1 LILANYISDLLYR
14 YECVIVPNFGGF
26 IVNNKSATIDS
37 INHIL
42 SPPYKQITYNSHL
55 KNNDGLLA
63 NYIASVDK
71 ISYECA
77 LNYIRFE
84 IEEWKEKLKNADIY
98 LEGIG
103 SFSLIHGKLHFEPQ
117 KAINYLTS
125 SYGLSNVI
133 SKKIKREE
141 TAKQKDVKLT
151 EKAPVVLAVE
161 SKKAPNYLKYAAIF
175 ILGLSLIG
183 FGGKW
188 YSDYQN
194 DQMLVKAK
202 EQQEII
208 ENKIENATFVI
219 TKPLPTL
226 NLDLIVDKKNF
237 HVIAGAFRFPQN
249 AVRKVSQ
256 LKFAGYDDARIL
268 GVNRWNLSVVTF
280 GSYSTRQ
287 EAVQDLIDIR
297 VNVEKD
303 VWLLIQ
309 EF

>member
-1 LILANYISDLLYR
+1 MILANYISELLYR
-14 YECVIVPNFGGF
+14 YECVIVPDFGGF
-26 IVNNKSATIDS
+26 IVNSKSATIDS
-37 INHIL
+37 VNHIL
-42 SPPYKQITYNSHL
+42 SPPFKQITYNSHL

-84 IEEWKEKLKNADIY
+84 IEEWHKKLKNTDIDV
-98 LEGIG
+98 EGVG
-103 SFSLIHGKLHFEPQ
+103 SFSLVNNKLHFEPQ
-117 KAINYLTS
+117 KTINYLTS

-141 TAKQKDVKLT
+141 RLKQEVKLT
-151 EKAPVVLAVE
+151 EKKPIVLAAE
-161 SKKAPNYLKYAAIF
+161 QKKYPNYLRYAAIF
-175 ILGLSLIG
+175 ILGVSLIG
-183 FGGKW
+183 FGGKL
-188 YSDYQN
+188 YRDYQN
-194 DQMLVKAK
+194 NQMLVKAK
-202 EQQEII
+202 EQQGII

-226 NLDLIVDKKNF
+226 NLDLKIDQKNF
-237 HVIAGAFRFPQN
+237 HVIAGAFRYPQN
-249 AVRKVSQ
+249 AIRKVKQ
-256 LKFAGYDDARIL
+256 LKFEGYDARIL
-268 GVNRWNLSVVTF
+268 GVNKWNLSVVSF
-280 GSYSTRQ
+280 GSYSTRG
-287 EAVQDLIDIR
+287 EAIQDLMDIK

>member
-1 LILANYISDLLYR
+1 LILANYISELLYR
-14 YECVIVPNFGGF
+14 YECVIVPDFGGF

-42 SPPYKQITYNSHL
+42 SPPFKQITYNSHL

-84 IEEWKEKLKNADIY
+84 IEDWHKKLKNTDIDV
-98 LEGIG
+98 EGVG
-103 SFSLIHGKLHFEPQ
+103 SFSLVNNKLHFEPQ
-117 KAINYLTS
+117 KTVNYLTS
-125 SYGLSNVI
+125 SYGLSGVI

-141 TAKQKDVKLT
+141 HVKQELKLT
-151 EKAPVVLAVE
+151 EKKPVILTVE
-161 SKKAPNYLKYAAIF
+161 PKKSPNYLKYAAIF

-183 FGGKW
+183 FGGKL
-188 YSDYQN
+188 YKDYQN
-194 DQMLVKAK
+194 NQMLVKAK
-202 EQQEII
+202 EQQGII

-226 NLDLIVDKKNF
+226 NLDLVIDQKNF
-237 HVIAGAFRFPQN
+237 HVIAGAFRYPQN
-249 AVRKVSQ
+249 AIRKVKQ
-256 LKFAGYDDARIL
+256 LKLQGYDARIL
-268 GVNRWNLSVVTF
+268 GVNKWNLSVVSF
-280 GSYSTRQ
+280 GSYSSRE
-287 EAVQDLIDIR
+287 EAIQDLMNIK

>member
-1 LILANYISDLLYR
+1 LILANYISELLYR
-14 YECVIVPNFGGF
+14 YECVIVPDFGGF

-37 INHIL
+37 VNHIL
-42 SPPYKQITYNSHL
+42 SPPFKQITYNSHL

-84 IEEWKEKLKNADIY
+84 IEEWHKKLKNTDIDV
-98 LEGIG
+98 EGVG
-103 SFSLIHGKLHFEPQ
+103 SFSLVNNKLHFEPQ
-117 KAINYLTS
+117 KTINYLTS
-125 SYGLSNVI
+125 SYGLSNVL
-133 SKKIKREE
+133 SKKIKREGRV
-141 TAKQKDVKLT
+141 KQEVRLT
-151 EKAPVVLAVE
+151 EKKPIILAAE
-161 SKKAPNYLKYAAIF
+161 QKKSPNYLKYAAIF
-175 ILGLSLIG
+175 ILGVSLIG
-183 FGGKW
+183 FGGKL
-188 YSDYQN
+188 YRDYQN
-194 DQMLVKAK
+194 NQMLVKAK

-226 NLDLIVDKKNF
+226 NLDLKIDQKNF
-237 HVIAGAFRFPQN
+237 HVIAGAFRYPQN
-249 AVRKVSQ
+249 AIRKVKQ
-256 LKFAGYDDARIL
+256 LKFEGYDARIL
-268 GVNRWNLSVVTF
+268 GINKWNLSVVSF
-280 GSYSTRQ
+280 GSYSTRE
-287 EAVQDLIDIR
+287 EAIQDLMDIK

>member
-1 LILANYISDLLYR
+1 MILANYISELLYR
-14 YECVIVPNFGGF
+14 YECVIVPDFGGF

-37 INHIL
+37 VNHIL
-42 SPPYKQITYNSHL
+42 SPPFKQITYNSHL

-84 IEEWKEKLKNADIY
+84 IEEWQKNLKNTDIDV
-98 LEGIG
+98 EGVG
-103 SFSLIHGKLHFEPQ
+103 SFSLVNNKLHFEPQ
-117 KAINYLTS
+117 KTINYLTS
-125 SYGLSNVI
+125 SYGLSNVL
-133 SKKIKREE
+133 SKKINRVEQVRQE
-141 TAKQKDVKLT
+141 VKLT
-151 EKAPVVLAVE
+151 EKKPVILTVE
-161 SKKAPNYLKYAAIF
+161 PKKSPNYLKYAAIF

-183 FGGKW
+183 FGGKL
-188 YSDYQN
+188 YKDYQN
-194 DQMLVKAK
+194 NQMLVKAK
-202 EQQEII
+202 EQQGVI

-226 NLDLIVDKKNF
+226 NLDLVIDQKNF
-237 HVIAGAFRFPQN
+237 HVIAGAFRYPQN
-249 AVRKVSQ
+249 AIRKVKQ
-256 LKFAGYDDARIL
+256 LKFQGYDARIL
-268 GVNRWNLSVVTF
+268 GVNKWNLSVVSF
-280 GSYSTRQ
+280 GSYSTRE
-287 EAVQDLIDIR
+287 EAIQDLMNIK

>member
-1 LILANYISDLLYR
+1 MILANYISDLLYR
-14 YECVIVPNFGGF
+14 YECVIIPDFGGF

-37 INHIL
+37 INNIL
-42 SPPYKQITYNSHL
+42 SPPFKQITYNSHL

-63 NYIASVDK
+63 NYIATVDK

-84 IEEWKEKLKNADIY
+84 IEEWHQKLKNTDIDV
-98 LEGIG
+98 EGIG
-103 SFSLIHGKLHFEPQ
+103 SFSLIDDKLHFEPQ
-117 KAINYLTS
+117 KTINYLVS

-133 SKKIKREE
+133 SKKIKRE
-141 TAKQKDVKLT
+141 TPVKKENVKST
-151 EKAPVVLAVE
+151 VKTPVVLNVE
-161 SKKAPNYLKYAAIF
+161 PKKTPNYLKYAAIF
-175 ILGLSLIG
+175 ILGLSVIG

-188 YSDYQN
+188 YSNYQN
-194 DQMLVKAK
+194 NQVLVEATEHQKL
-202 EQQEII
+202 I

-226 NLDLIVDKKNF
+226 NLDLVIDKKNF

-249 AVRKVSQ
+249 AVRKVDN
-256 LKFAGYDDARIL
+256 LKIKGYDDARIL
-268 GVNRWNLSVVTF
+268 GVNKWNLSVVTF
-280 GSYSTRQ
+280 GSYSTRE
-287 EAVQDLIDIR
+287 EAIEDLMKIR
-297 VNVEKD
+297 INVEKD

>member
-1 LILANYISDLLYR
+1 MILANYISDLLYR

-63 NYIASVDK
+63 NHIASVDK

-84 IEEWKEKLKNADIY
+84 IEEWKQKLKNTDID

-103 SFSLIHGKLHFEPQ
+103 SFSLIHDKLHFEPQ
-117 KAINYLTS
+117 KTINYLTS

-141 TAKQKDVKLT
+141 PIKPVGVKLT
-151 EKAPVVLAVE
+151 EKAPVVLSVE
-161 SKKAPNYLKYAAIF
+161 PKKSPNYLKYAAIL
-175 ILGLSLIG
+175 ILGLSVIG

-188 YSDYQN
+188 YRDYQN
-194 DQMLVKAK
+194 DQMLVEAK
-202 EQQEII
+202 EQQGII

-249 AVRKVSQ
+249 AVRKVNM

-268 GVNRWNLSVVTF
+268 GVNKWNLSVVTF
-280 GSYSTRQ
+280 GSFSTRE
-287 EAVQDLIDIR
+287 EAIEDLMNIKM
-297 VNVEKD
+297 NVEKD